1 MNFVANV
8 LAVLLMVACALTA
21 LIDFTQKEKA
31 YELTRRLRIPDRALP
46 VLGAIKAAAAVG
58 LGLGFASVG
67 MAKLVG
73 VCLCIYFAV
82 ATATHTRV
90 KDSVVQTLPAF
101 VLTAMS
107 VLYVLTTFA
116 K

>member
-1 MNFVANV
+1 MNLVANV
-8 LAVLLMVACALTA
+8 LAVMLLAVCAISA
-21 LIDFTQKEKA
+21 LFDFTQKEKA
-31 YELTRRLRIPDRALP
+31 YEITRRLRIPDRAVP

>member
-1 MNFVANV
+1 MNLVANI
-8 LAVLLMVACALTA
+8 LAGLLLVACALTA
-21 LIDFTQKEKA
+21 IVDFTQKEKA

-46 VLGAIKAAAAVG
+46 VLGGIKAAAAVG
-58 LGLGFASVG
+58 LGLGYASVG

-90 KDSVVQTLPAF
+90 KDSIGQTLPAF

>member
-1 MNFVANV
+1 MNLVANV
-8 LAVLLMVACALTA
+8 LAGLLLLACALTA
-21 LIDFTQKEKA
+21 LVDFTQKEKA
-31 YELTRRLRIPDRALP
+31 YEMTRPLRIPDRALP
-46 VLGAIKAAAAVG
+46 VLGGIKAAAAIG
-58 LGLGFASVG
+58 LALSFSSLF

-90 KDSVVQTLPAF
+90 KDSVKRTAPAF
-101 VLTAMS
+101 VLTVMS
-107 VLYVLTTFA
+107 VLFVLTTFA

>member
-1 MNFVANV
+1 MNLVANV
-8 LAVLLMVACALTA
+8 LAGLLLVACALTA
-21 LIDFTQKEKA
+21 IVDFTQKEKA

-46 VLGAIKAAAAVG
+46 VLGGIKAAAAVG
-58 LGLGFASVG
+58 LGLGYASVG

-90 KDSVVQTLPAF
+90 KDSIVQTLPAF

>member
-1 MNFVANV
+1 MNLVANV
-8 LAVLLMVACALTA
+8 LAGILLVACAFTA
-21 LIDFTQKEKA
+21 LVDFTQKEKA
-31 YELTRRLRIPDRALP
+31 YEMTRPLRIPDNAVP
-46 VLGAIKAAAAVG
+46 VLGAIKAAAAIG
-58 LGLGFASVG
+58 LGLSFSSVG

-90 KDSVVQTLPAF
+90 KDTVARTAPAF
-101 VLTAMS
+101 ILTAMS
-107 VLYVLTTFA
+107 VLFVLTTFA